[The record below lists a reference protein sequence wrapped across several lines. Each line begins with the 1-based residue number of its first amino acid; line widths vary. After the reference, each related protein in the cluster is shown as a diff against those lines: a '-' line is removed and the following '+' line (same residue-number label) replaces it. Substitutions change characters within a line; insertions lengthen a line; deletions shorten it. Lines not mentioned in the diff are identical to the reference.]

1 MLEGVCEESSS
12 GSLRVGLASKSIAPS
27 WPVVLPYGKQ
37 VPVLDFYSRN
47 IFCKSIVFEVGD
59 FKLVWLVFDVIGF
72 RKKEADAIKRAVSEK
87 TGVSVEH
94 IIVSAIHNHSY
105 PSPRDPKILDLL
117 KRRAVECVEEA
128 LSDMFDAEIGF
139 GKKKLPSWV
148 NENRRKPG
156 GYVDTTLYVTK
167 ICDLKGAIRG
177 IIFVFPSHP
186 TMLTTAWGGSHP
198 GKIGPEWPEYV
209 RKYVEAKINVKQLID
224 LYPDVEYRDVETVFL
239 MGAAGDMQI
248 SSIWGGKKERLTML
262 FRTLGEGIVELAEK
276 TEVSDKVHLVFKRA
290 KVVLPVKKQFMTYLK
305 RGHYEAPLQMLIIN
319 DACFAIVPCE
329 VTADL
334 GLEFVKRC
342 KYEYP
347 ILVTVSNDYLGYFT
361 PEPEALEELTYEG
374 RGSFFEASR
383 GRILINSILE
393 LLGEKENLLKPVD
406 PEKDMG
412 AVEGRVF
419 CEDLEGIHVG
429 LLREY
434 RAPAYGDPPSAPMYG
449 RRIRVDSKG
458 KFFFDKI
465 APGIVYLY
473 VDREVPGEKR
483 PLLLTWGVP
492 IQVSAGKVSRVEV
505 CVPKELKG
513 REVEEIDVSE
523 VTYDNHSILLKVK
536 LKGKLNDGEVLRAH
550 LYYAKDFFKPHRLC
564 LATPLAVAENT
575 SNSVFVFKEITPG
588 EYVAVAWLDVNDN
601 GRLEPGVDKMSKPVL
616 VTVKE

>member
-1 MLEGVCEESSS
+1 M
-12 GSLRVGLASKSIAPS
+12 
-27 WPVVLPYGKQ
+27 
-37 VPVLDFYSRN
+37 
-47 IFCKSIVFEVGD
+47 
-59 FKLVWLVFDVIGF
+59 
-72 RKKEADAIKRAVSEK
+72 
-87 TGVSVEH
+87 
-94 IIVSAIHNHSY
+94 
-105 PSPRDPKILDLL
+105 
-117 KRRAVECVEEA
+117 
-128 LSDMFDAEIGF
+128 
-139 GKKKLPSWV
+139 
-148 NENRRKPG
+148 
-156 GYVDTTLYVTK
+156 
-167 ICDLKGAIRG
+167 
-177 IIFVFPSHP
+177 
-186 TMLTTAWGGSHP
+186 
-198 GKIGPEWPEYV
+198 
-209 RKYVEAKINVKQLID
+209 
-224 LYPDVEYRDVETVFL
+224 
-239 MGAAGDMQI
+239 
-248 SSIWGGKKERLTML
+248 
-262 FRTLGEGIVELAEK
+262 
-276 TEVSDKVHLVFKRA
+276 
-290 KVVLPVKKQFMTYLK
+290 
-305 RGHYEAPLQMLIIN
+305 
-319 DACFAIVPCE
+319 
-329 VTADL
+329 
-334 GLEFVKRC
+334 
-342 KYEYP
+342 
-347 ILVTVSNDYLGYFT
+347 
-361 PEPEALEELTYEG
+361 
-374 RGSFFEASR
+374 
-383 GRILINSILE
+383 
-393 LLGEKENLLKPVD
+393 LKPVD

-513 REVEEIDVSE
+513 RDVEEIDVSE